1 MKPVAVPPLQGSG
14 VDGGIADP
22 GQRPGFR
29 LRRDFPP
36 ALKGRDTARV
46 SVWVSLTQAAGL
58 GFVSP
63 PLWGSPARTLTLSL
77 TGFWSAAG
85 WDRAGQLERNVR

>member
-1 MKPVAVPPLQGSG
+1 MGALLTQASG
-14 VDGGIADP
+14 LGLDDLPI
-22 GQRPGFR
+22 
-29 LRRDFPP
+29 LPP

-63 PLWGSPARTLTLSL
+63 PLWGSPAHTSRLSP
-77 TGFWSAAG
+77 TGFWSATG
-85 WDRAGQLERNVR
+85 WDRMGQLERNVR